1 MVWAVVCNKLGGP
14 EHLDLIDTT
23 VRGVRDGEV
32 RISVYAAGVNF
43 PDLLTIAGKYQI
55 RSEAPFVP
63 GMEAAGVIT
72 EAGNGVDPGVVG
84 QRVMAWAWNG
94 CFAEEVVVPFA
105 NTLPL
110 PDAFSFLEGAAFMVA
125 TSTATNA
132 LMQRG
137 QLLEGETLLV
147 HGAGGGV
154 GLAAVEVGKLLGA
167 TVIATA
173 SNADKLEMAR
183 RKGADHLINY
193 AEDNFVQRVMQI
205 TGDKGADVVFDPV
218 GGDVFDQSVRSVAW
232 GGRLLVIGFASGRI
246 PQLPANQVLLK
257 CFSLVGVRAL
267 VHAQKKPDEGSTYK
281 RWMLAQA
288 EQGNLRPFISEVL
301 PLQQFGEALKK
312 IESRS
317 ALGRI
322 VLKIRKV

>member
-14 EHLDLIDTT
+14 EQLNFVDTT
-23 VRGVRDGEV
+23 VREVDDGEV
-32 RISVYAAGVNF
+32 RISVHAAGVNF

-55 RSEAPFVP
+55 KSDVPFIP
-63 GMEAAGVIT
+63 GMEAAGVII
-72 EAGNGVDPGVVG
+72 EVGNGVDPGVVG
-84 QRVMAWAWNG
+84 KRVMAWAWNG
-94 CFAEEVVVPFA
+94 CFAQEVVVPFA
-105 NTLPL
+105 NTLLL
-110 PDAFSFLEGAAFMVA
+110 PDAFSFSEGAAFMVA

-132 LMQRG
+132 LLQRG
-137 QLLEGETLLV
+137 QLRQGETLLV

-154 GLAAVEVGKLLGA
+154 GLAAVEVGKILGA

-173 SNADKLEMAR
+173 SGTDKLELAN

-193 AEDNFVQRVMQI
+193 SEVNVVQRVMQL
-205 TGDKGADVVFDPV
+205 TNGKGADVIFDPV
-218 GGDVFDQSVRSVAW
+218 GGDVFDQSVRCVAW

-246 PQLPANQVLLK
+246 PELPANQALLK

-267 VHAQKKPDEGSTYK
+267 VHAQKKPDDGAIYK
-281 RWMLAQA
+281 KWMLAQT
-288 EQGNLRPFISEVL
+288 EKGKLRPFISEIL
-301 PLQQFGEALKK
+301 PLDKFGEALKK

-322 VLKIRKV
+322 VLEVQKG

>member
-1 MVWAVVCNKLGGP
+1 MVWAVVCSKWGGP
-14 EHLDLIDTT
+14 EQLDFINTE
-23 VRGVRDGEV
+23 VRQVGDGEV
-32 RISVYAAGVNF
+32 RIAVYAAGVNF
-43 PDLLTIAGKYQI
+43 PDLLSIAGKYQI
-55 RSEAPFVP
+55 KSELPFVP

-72 EAGNGVDPGVVG
+72 EVGNGVDRDVIGK
-84 QRVMAWAWNG
+84 RVMAWAWNG
-94 CFAEEVVVPFA
+94 CFAQEVVIPFV

-110 PDAFSFLEGAAFMVA
+110 PDAFSFSDGAAFMVA

-132 LMQRG
+132 LLQRG
-137 QLLEGETLLV
+137 RLLPGETLLV

-154 GLAAVEVGKLLGA
+154 GLAAVEVGKILGA

-173 SNADKLEMAR
+173 SSADKLELAR

-193 AEDNFVQRVMQI
+193 AEINFAKRVMQI
-205 TGDKGADVVFDPV
+205 TNEKGADVIFDPV
-218 GGDVFDQSVRSVAW
+218 GGDVFDQSVRCIAW

-246 PQLPANQVLLK
+246 SELAANQALLK

-267 VHAQKKPDEGSTYK
+267 VHAQKKPQEGKLYK
-281 RWMLAQA
+281 QWMLTHA
-288 EQGNLRPFISEVL
+288 EQGSLRPFISEIL
-301 PLQQFGEALKK
+301 PLEKFGEALKK

-322 VLKIRKV
+322 VLEVQKG

>member
-1 MVWAVVCNKLGGP
+1 MVWAVLCSQLGGP
-14 EHLDLIDTT
+14 EQLEFVDTT
-23 VRGVRDGEV
+23 LREVGDGEV
-32 RISVYAAGVNF
+32 RISVFAAGVNF
-43 PDLLTIAGKYQI
+43 PDLLTIAGQYQI
-55 RSEAPFVP
+55 KSEVPFVP
-63 GMEAAGVIT
+63 GMEAAGVIV
-72 EAGNGVDPGVVG
+72 EAGNGVDPCVIG

-94 CFAEEVVVPFA
+94 CFAQEVVVPYE

-110 PDAFSFLEGAAFMVA
+110 PQGFSFSEGAAFMIA

-132 LMQRG
+132 LLQRG

-154 GLAAVEVGKLLGA
+154 GLAAVEVGKTIGA

-173 SNADKLEMAR
+173 SSAEKLELAR

-193 AEDNFVQRVMQI
+193 SEVDFVQRVMQI
-205 TGDKGADVVFDPV
+205 TRNKGADVIFDPV
-218 GGDVFDQSVRSVAW
+218 GGDVFDQSVRCVAW

-246 PQLPANQVLLK
+246 SELAANQALLK

-267 VHAQKKPDEGSTYK
+267 VHAQKKPLEGLFYK
-281 RWMLAQA
+281 QWMLSHA
-288 EQGNLRPFISEVL
+288 EQGRFRPFISEIL
-301 PLQQFGEALKK
+301 PLEHYGKALRG
-312 IESRS
+312 IQSRS

-322 VLKIRKV
+322 VLEVRQG